1 MAGGEG
7 VVVGKDL
14 GFGAVEVEGGLV
26 VAEEDGED
34 VEDVVGVGAGAGD
47 KALTGGLVR
56 RGVGQEQFA
65 RIRTV

>member
-26 VAEEDGED
+26 VKEEDGED
-34 VEDVVGVGAGAGD
+34 VEDVVGV
-47 KALTGGLVR
+47 V
-56 RGVGQEQFA
+56 
-65 RIRTV
+65 